1 VTGLI
6 YIVIIALWAAVL
18 IPIWLRRHDQIS
30 EVRSTA
36 RFQSAMS
43 TLGRRHMQRV
53 SAKRQAARRRA
64 TVLAVLTLMLAT
76 TLALGIAGMTPIW
89 LAFVAAA
96 LVLGFVVAAA
106 LTANQRSVRR
116 VVDTVRED
124 EAHEEIVEE
133 DVVVRVPAT
142 STESAKRE
150 RRPIRTLEDEDEW
163 LKWNAW
169 DDDDAWEAVP
179 QTLPSYVS
187 APRASAVPRGID
199 RAHEGEWTGRA
210 MVDMAR
216 STRRVVA
223 EEPIVDYGAST
234 TEIPAVDDRRAV
246 NE

>member
-1 VTGLI
+1 MTGLI

-43 TLGRRHMQRV
+43 TLGRRHMQRA

-64 TVLAVLTLMLAT
+64 TVLAVLTLGLAT
-76 TLALGIAGMTPIW
+76 TLVLGIAGMMPIW
-89 LAFVAAA
+89 LAFVAAG
-96 LVLGFVVAAA
+96 LVLAYVVAAA
-106 LTANQRSVRR
+106 LTANQRDARR
-116 VVDTVRED
+116 AVETTTVE
-124 EAHEEIVEE
+124 VTEE
-133 DVVVRVPAT
+133 DDVQEEVVVRT
-142 STESAKRE
+142 STTRRE
-150 RRPIRTLEDEDEW
+150 RRPIRALEDEDEW
-163 LKWNAW
+163 LNWNAW
-169 DDDDAWEAVP
+169 DEDDAWEAVP